1 MTRAELIQACPLQIK
16 SLDAT
21 YAPPLVPLGDHIL
34 QKKSL
39 LSQVP
44 PEQPYRQFLKETLLD
59 QRLLLS
65 RLIKPEPR
73 YPLLQTSSLPR
84 LLQEGQLLN

>member
-1 MTRAELIQACPLQIK
+1 MPL
-16 SLDAT
+16 
-21 YAPPLVPLGDHIL
+21 LVPLGDPNL

-39 LSQVP
+39 LYQVP
-44 PEQPYRQFLKETLLD
+44 LDQPFRQFLKEILSD
-59 QRLLLS
+59 HRLLLS
-65 RLIKPEPR
+65 RLIKPEPC